1 MGRSASGV
9 RSIVTQ
15 GDDYAVGMEVL
26 RPGATILTV
35 TQNGYGKRS
44 PLEQYREQKRGGQGI
59 ITIKTTARNGPVIG
73 ILQVTPADEIMLI
86 SSGGKIL
93 RMEAREIPSMGRNT
107 QGVRVMVTN
116 EGEDVVSI
124 ARVAERDEE
133 KLEAAPT
140 PPQAEV

>member
-1 MGRSASGV
+1 MLSTSNKITAPNP
-9 RSIVTQ
+9 Q
-15 GDDYAVGMEVL
+15 G
-26 RPGATILTV
+26 TILTV